1 MPTFIT
7 LMNFTEQGVRN
18 IKDTTKRAEA
28 FKEQAREAGLYM
40 THVYWTM
47 GSYDVVAICEARDE
61 ATATAALISLVAA
74 GNVRTQTLRAFS
86 SQGMNRVLG
95 SNG

>member
-28 FKEQAREAGLYM
+28 
-40 THVYWTM
+40 
-47 GSYDVVAICEARDE
+47 VA
-61 ATATAALISLVAA
+61 
-74 GNVRTQTLRAFS
+74 
-86 SQGMNRVLG
+86 
-95 SNG
+95 

>member
-28 FKEQAREAGLYM
+28 FKEQARHAGLFI
-40 THVYWTM
+40 TDVYWTM
-47 GSYDVVAICEARDE
+47 GAYDVVAICEASDE
-61 ATATAALISLVAA
+61 ATATAALISLAAA
-74 GNVRTQTLRAFS
+74 GKVRTQTLRAFS
-86 SQGMNRVLG
+86 SEEMNRILSAVG
-95 SNG
+95 